1 MSKLNP
7 TGATCRELRDYR
19 PYWLN
24 NSNCIASYYNIIY
37 STILLILFLHV
48 LNKLVLN
55 LHRALHGLTSNT
67 VSISLHIRIL
77 EGLILWCVIW
87 GLYCYLD
94 IDDAASDASTF
105 ALVIDA
111 VVYSLSAFFE
121 TVVLFLLCSSSIG
134 LNAFKKSYF
143 TSFMLSL
150 LLLTLFVIF
159 GVYNTRDSPPLFC
172 INTLIGV
179 RYILTSILYV
189 GGLIY
194 SRKTEPNRYAINRY
208 VAFIVPCSLGKAFG
222 RFMMAADYDPGF
234 CLYDLSRLITY
245 LFFPQVVYIALK
257 RDSQYW
263 TEDITKD
270 RSYETDFLDETTK
283 EELPNYADV
292 VIPKTELYYLSKIEE
307 SPAGSLQ
314 LHVWRRKVVCVKVF
328 QMDYLTRS
336 SIQKFKLEAN
346 AMRSLRHDNIVRFMG
361 VVIDPPDM
369 GIVME
374 YCPNGDLFS
383 ILEKLRKKYDAN
395 KREVRQ
401 DSFASFHGA
410 GTPSTSVFRT
420 PSHALYQ
427 SLAGEDSMSSVD
439 SAMLKDDIE
448 SKPRASFSPFKV
460 MKEVARGMRYL
471 HSKEGGRQAHRD
483 LKSLNILLN
492 DGWQSKIADFGECTN
507 IGGGG
512 TNMSAS
518 GEVGTPAW
526 TAPEVLNHDRV
537 SLKSDVFSFGIVM
550 WEIMTWLP
558 PTILLPQ
565 REITR
570 QIKKK
575 DEQLMKVIGNVFGVT
590 KTSQKMSPKLNGGR
604 PIKGGKGRDGRG
616 RKKGGTDS
624 NGKKPRSNS
633 EDGGGRRRVKTEQLE
648 DENDPHNRYALR
660 ESLRAANSLDE
671 QDSTDVDMSLDSG
684 MGWGGQDDMR
694 VGRGKRTD
702 VLIKFELNDEED
714 VRVLVAEKMYRPP
727 LVKAPRS
734 LVDLMQRCWSQ
745 DPQLR
750 PSFSQIVSDLDQI
763 EKANEG
769 IDGQFPF
776 EIANLVNYA
785 ADYIKSPLPPKPYSK
800 QPSMSM
806 AGSERGS
813 MNSSVG
819 GIGNIKDIFNTGSCA
834 TPRSSG
840 IFSGG
845 AGGNGGNDLD
855 AALLGGLDPP
865 ISPNS
870 ARIYNKERS

>member
-1 MSKLNP
+1 MDVVDP
-7 TGATCRELRDYR
+7 TGATCRDLRNYR

-24 NSNCIASYYNIIY
+24 NSDCIASYYNIVY

-105 ALVIDA
+105 AVVIDA

-143 TSFMLSL
+143 TSFMLSV
-150 LLLTLFVIF
+150 LLLTLFIIF
-159 GVYNTRDSPPLFC
+159 GVFNSRATPPLFC

-179 RYILTSILYV
+179 RYVLTSILYV

-222 RFMMAADYDPGF
+222 RFMMAANVDAGF
-234 CLYDLSRLITY
+234 CLYDFSRLITY
-245 LFFPQVVYIALK
+245 LFFPHVVYIALK

-307 SPAGSLQ
+307 SPGGSLQ

-336 SIQKFKLEAN
+336 SILKFKLEAN

-374 YCPNGDLFS
+374 YCSNGDLFS
-383 ILEKLRKKYDAN
+383 ILEKLRKKYDDN

-401 DSFASFHGA
+401 DSFASFAG

-427 SLAGEDSMSSVD
+427 SLVGEESVASVD
-439 SAMLKDDIE
+439 STKLRDDIE
-448 SKPRASFSPFKV
+448 KSGASFSPFKV

-483 LKSLNILLN
+483 LKSLNILL
-492 DGWQSKIADFGECTN
+492 DDAWQSKIADFGECVN
-507 IGGGG
+507 IGVGGMG
-512 TNMSAS
+512 MSAS

-590 KTSQKMSPKLNGGR
+590 KTSQKMSPKIDAGR
-604 PIKGGKGRDGRG
+604 PIKGKGGGRG
-616 RKKGGTDS
+616 REIHGTDS
-624 NGKKPRSNS
+624 QGRKTRSDS
-633 EDGGGRRRVKTEQLE
+633 EDGGRRRVKTEQLE
-648 DENDPHNRYALR
+648 DENDPHNRFALR

-694 VGRGKRTD
+694 VGRGKRAD

-763 EKANEG
+763 ERANEG

-776 EIANLVNYA
+776 ELANLVNYA

-800 QPSMSM
+800 QPSTAG

-819 GIGNIKDIFNTGSCA
+819 GIGNIKDIFSTGSYA

-840 IFSGG
+840 IFSG
-845 AGGNGGNDLD
+845 AGNDLD
-855 AALLGGLDPP
+855 TALLGGLDPP

-870 ARIYNKERS
+870 ARIYSKASS